1 MFAKVSVKGDDQIP
15 LYQYLTNHPH
25 EAIAGEVAWN
35 FQKYLVGRDGT
46 VLAKPR
52 LVYYMVHKPPGVVS
66 TARDPAGR
74 PRVTAMLPD
83 TAGRLFTVGRPD
95 LRGAGAAV
103 VTDRGQWVARPAQ
116 PRLPGD
122 EPGGFRAGC

>member
-46 VLAKPR
+46 VLAKWDPR
-52 LVYYMVHKPPGVVS
+52 
-66 TARDPAGR
+66 
-74 PRVTAMLPD
+74 MLPTD
-83 TAGRLFTVGRPD
+83 EKVIKQIEKAL
-95 LRGAGAAV
+95 AASS
-103 VTDRGQWVARPAQ
+103 
-116 PRLPGD
+116 
-122 EPGGFRAGC
+122 GG